1 MAYGIS
7 FRVAPGVHVYRSTSG
22 AFVAF
27 AIGLGFVGAYF
38 RLFFLAIQAAVLI
51 AFIVAII
58 VGFFAFLIAGYFMTK
73 NRLSELQARAVAP
86 TSVTIAGRYTNP
98 PTWGVYRVDGF
109 AAGRRTSQYRS
120 GNHPV
125 RRQELIREFGA
136 AELIMLLPT
145 SADAKELKHLLETG
159 RVSPVSTT

>member
-1 MAYGIS
+1 MAYGVS

-27 AIGLGFVGAYF
+27 ALGLGLVGAYF
-38 RLFFLAIQAAVLI
+38 RLFFLAIQVAVLVTL
-51 AFIVAII
+51 IVAFV

-73 NRLSELQARAVAP
+73 NRLAELQARAVAP
-86 TSVTIAGRYTNP
+86 TSVTLAGRYTNP
-98 PTWGVYRVDGF
+98 PTWGVYRVEGF
-109 AAGRRTSQYRS
+109 VGGRRTSQYRA

-125 RRQELIREFGA
+125 RQQELTREFGA
-136 AELIMLLPT
+136 AELVMLLPT

-159 RVSPVSTT
+159 RVSPVSTP